1 MGHNGHPNFQFAEV
15 VRVYDSPGDG
25 GDMRWD
31 VIAWGEGESPQF
43 FERVRTWLPV
53 PGDSGAPDDLQ
64 YDVIGA
70 GPQTPVEI
78 HMVGGE
84 VRFKIP
90 WRPYTG
96 RCPNAARG
104 GGGGGGRRRPPLDEP
119 QTPGLP
125 PADDGGGGGLPG
137 PGGDLGGT
145 GGLGGQGSATR

>member
-1 MGHNGHPNFQFAEV
+1 MSLPNFQFAEV
-15 VRVYDSPGDG
+15 VAVYDSPGDG
-25 GDMRWD
+25 AEMRWD
-31 VIAWGEGESPQF
+31 VIAWGEGESPQRF
-43 FERVRTWLPV
+43 DRVRTWLPV

-104 GGGGGGRRRPPLDEP
+104 GGGGGGRRPEDPQAPTVPPQDD
-119 QTPGLP
+119 
-125 PADDGGGGGLPG
+125 DDGGGP
-137 PGGDLGGT
+137 PGGTPGT
-145 GGLGGQGSATR
+145 PTAGGGLGGQGSANR